1 MVRPGAA
8 LVAMVSPVVEAGV
21 ADTLEAQLADA
32 RKRHADGEYGTIPLT
47 IAELGIRAHG
57 GGLSATTHVTAG
69 GIAQAY
75 GNFKFSPDRITV
87 APLQGR
93 RDLIT
98 WRESIELQL
107 EVTGLK
113 GFADGTVPI
122 PPVDDVELRGE
133 FRATHLLTLMV
144 NSRCCSPVVQLALR
158 SCRER
163 LDAGQ
168 QAWHF
173 ILSTYQAKDDLYIG
187 QLEEKM
193 THIRMGEQESATDYC
208 NRARRILAEMWMMGA
223 EYSTA
228 SYITHVLK
236 GMPHSYNLMKRMTMV
251 PGTRE
256 SLDEDSVTS
265 YILQDE
271 AMKEAEQPTELFP
284 QASYATPMK
293 PDHQQEQRGKLS
305 GGRGCHAGEPTV
317 VLLDSGCSHHLMG
330 TKEAFVE
337 MKLGG
342 DVKHVRGF
350 NGALQNVEGHGTIA
364 LRGETGKQILV
375 PNVLYVPGVHAN
387 LLSAGQLK
395 DSGVKLRD
403 VGDKML
409 LVSAAGDVLAVSLE
423 SKGWEVLD
431 LTDNKVVTTVETIF
445 YETMSVEAWKVEHG
459 PISTRKPA
467 VAPTDPSSTM
477 TPLLAVKD
485 DNVED
490 VTPPSAPTFTSPLP
504 LVADLPKTASP
515 STTGDEGSIA
525 ASPLVPARGIAGS
538 RQEPTAE
545 DQLDDDASRDIVEVL
560 GGEEGELFPGE
571 QSDDCDMVEF
581 PVEELKPSRS
591 TRPNI
596 GKPTEKLSYHACLP
610 STSYS
615 TLLDDADA
623 DVNLPDLDPDMH
635 ADPEHCWDIA
645 TMTVK
650 EALASWKGKAVN
662 AAMDEEINSLIANGT
677 WELVEQSEYV
687 VATEAGKEA
696 RRVRFL
702 LAEFRLL
709 DTGKSTVLHV
719 DNQSA
724 ITAAEG
730 SGLKGNL
737 KHMERRYEW
746 LQHMVKRGKIALQYI
761 LTTEKPADFL
771 MKALH
776 FPAFNQC
783 SVVIG
788 QVRLA
793 DIGDG
798 DDEVLKH

>member
-1 MVRPGAA
+1 MKQSGVDRSQARVQRSTAA
-8 LVAMVSPVVEAGV
+8 AGSSR
-21 ADTLEAQLADA
+21 ADVD
-32 RKRHADGEYGTIPLT
+32 
-47 IAELGIRAHG
+47 
-57 GGLSATTHVTAG
+57 
-69 GIAQAY
+69 
-75 GNFKFSPDRITV
+75 DRITV

-305 GGRGCHAGEPTV
+305 GGGRSTKDVDERRSTWDKGRGGGGRWREVDHFSSAGGRRGIQGGRGCHAGEPTV

-409 LVSAAGDVLAVSLE
+409 LVSAAGDVLGRAKYTGRVLCTDLRPCSQN
-423 SKGWEVLD
+423 SMSARAEVVALR
-431 LTDNKVVTTVETIF
+431 TIAS
-445 YETMSVEAWKVEHG
+445 TMK
-459 PISTRKPA
+459 STSDMWHARLVHVGVDTIK
-467 VAPTDPSSTM
+467 SSTKHEV
-477 TPLLAVKD
+477 AVGLDIKQS
-485 DNVED
+485 
-490 VTPPSAPTFTSPLP
+490 T
-504 LVADLPKTASP
+504 VADLPCASYV
-515 STTGDEGSIA
+515 GGK
-525 ASPLVPARGIAGS
+525 LARH
-538 RQEPTAE
+538 T
-545 DQLDDDASRDIVEVL
+545 
-560 GGEEGELFPGE
+560 FP
-571 QSDDCDMVEF
+571 D
-581 PVEELKPSRS
+581 
-591 TRPNI
+591 
-596 GKPTEKLSYHACLP
+596 
-610 STSYS
+610 
-615 TLLDDADA
+615 
-623 DVNLPDLDPDMH
+623 
-635 ADPEHCWDIA
+635 
-645 TMTVK
+645 
-650 EALASWKGKAVN
+650 
-662 AAMDEEINSLIANGT
+662 
-677 WELVEQSEYV
+677 
-687 VATEAGKEA
+687 
-696 RRVRFL
+696 
-702 LAEFRLL
+702 
-709 DTGKSTVLHV
+709 
-719 DNQSA
+719 
-724 ITAAEG
+724 
-730 SGLKGNL
+730 
-737 KHMERRYEW
+737 
-746 LQHMVKRGKIALQYI
+746 
-761 LTTEKPADFL
+761 
-771 MKALH
+771 
-776 FPAFNQC
+776 
-783 SVVIG
+783 
-788 QVRLA
+788 
-793 DIGDG
+793 
-798 DDEVLKH
+798 